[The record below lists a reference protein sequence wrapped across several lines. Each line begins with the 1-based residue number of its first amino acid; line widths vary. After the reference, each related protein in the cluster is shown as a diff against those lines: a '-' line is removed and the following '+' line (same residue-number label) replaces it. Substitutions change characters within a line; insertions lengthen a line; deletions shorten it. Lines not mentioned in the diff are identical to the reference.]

1 MPHYKITITDKTGK
15 ILQGI
20 RYNENS
26 DIDLIFQKLKHKA
39 ITTMKGNFQSI
50 DVVMLSKYSPE
61 LLAYLERNKNN
72 DNYLSLPDPSN
83 GGINRKNKADNMTV
97 SFIDRHKTT

>member
-1 MPHYKITITDKTGK
+1 MPHYKIAITDKSGK

-20 RYNENS
+20 RYNEIS

-39 ITTMKGNFQSI
+39 IATMKGNFQNI

-61 LLAYLERNKNN
+61 LQAYQESNKNN
-72 DNYLSLPDPSN
+72 DNYISLPDPSN
-83 GGINRKNKADNMTV
+83 GGINRKNKAD
-97 SFIDRHKTT
+97 SIA